1 MRQRKINIKIKCYT
15 RTEIDYNLGAFIL
28 YLHYLNSTR
37 KSTAQ
42 QRKLKEILSRRGSA
56 WLLNIIQAKAPEK
69 VINVF
74 LLTGCGT

>member
-1 MRQRKINIKIKCYT
+1 MRQRKKNIKIECFT
-15 RTEIDYNLGAFIL
+15 RTEIDYDLGAFIF
-28 YLHYLNSTR
+28 YLHYLHSTR

-69 VINVF
+69 VFNLF
-74 LLTGCGT
+74 Y